1 MQTDL
6 QAKALADNGDE
17 HIDAHGNPN
26 LSLHSI
32 LGGAKEA
39 FDTQVLLDPF
49 EEQFDLP
56 A

>member
-6 QAKALADNGDE
+6 QAQALADDGDE
-17 HIDAHGNPN
+17 HIDTDGNPD

-32 LGGAKEA
+32 LWGTGKAL
-39 FDTQVLLDPF
+39 DTQVLLDPF